1 MYSRCSVDASKSW
14 NNVFIFIIMRGGA
27 TLLEL
32 RRTAPRSLLPV
43 PALPCRLSSA
53 AVFPI
58 IDIVHPEHPYAPLR
72 TDTQVVALLVKRKRN
87 GPRQEW
93 DDSIGGL
100 DAVADYLEPV
110 AGGFCTKVV
119 FERKRAKEI
128 LLPSVFGL
136 RQCLLYAELI
146 RDAGDGRM

>member
-1 MYSRCSVDASKSW
+1 
-14 NNVFIFIIMRGGA
+14 MRGGA

-43 PALPCRLSSA
+43 LAPAVSPFSSA

-119 FERKRAKEI
+119 FDRKRAKEI